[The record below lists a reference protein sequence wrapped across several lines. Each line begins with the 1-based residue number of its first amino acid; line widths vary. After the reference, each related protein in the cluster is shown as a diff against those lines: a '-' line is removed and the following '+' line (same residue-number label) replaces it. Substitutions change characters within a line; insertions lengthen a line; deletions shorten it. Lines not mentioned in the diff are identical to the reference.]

1 MADDV
6 WSDVERE
13 SSLGICGDLVF
24 DIEKLAFYSLDGR
37 AYPIIDCLKDYL
49 RTRCFLA
56 ERLLPLRVKGIE
68 DRLTGGRPQQ
78 HISSNSAT

>member
-1 MADDV
+1 MVGRRARV
-6 WSDVERE
+6 FTWNLWRPS
-13 SSLGICGDLVF
+13 F

-56 ERLLPLRVKGIE
+56 ERLLPLRVKEIE